1 MGENTDD
8 SFLLMLADKN
18 INKLKKNNLS
28 FNDRLLSLNFCQHV
42 QQKWRIQ
49 HFFIFL
55 VCFTNFCHL
64 DPTRS
69 SAPCTN

>member
-8 SFLLMLADKN
+8 SFLLMLADKHQR
-18 INKLKKNNLS
+18 IKKNNLS

-49 HFFIFL
+49 HFLIFL
-55 VCFTNFCHL
+55 CLFQ
-64 DPTRS
+64 
-69 SAPCTN
+69 